1 MTPPPAATAAPAVR
15 PRRPAR
21 HGRPRQPARAAPRPR
36 RISGPT
42 TSARRGWAG
51 LEGVGSGSVGVRWGG
66 LHLPVGAGLHLPD
79 RLLDRLIGGR
89 AWIAVI
95 AFALIGIVGM
105 QLWVVKLGV
114 GIGRAVEHTQLL
126 QQENSVLSAEDSALS
141 SGERVERLA
150 LAKGMVPA
158 SPAALH
164 FDTLRG
170 PLDARLAAAA
180 LAKPIQALA
189 TGSTE
194 AGGGASTEASTSTAG
209 TEVSPSGAGTEAS
222 PSGAGTEASPSPAGS
237 EPGSSAASGAATSS
251 GSTTATG
258 TEATSAQPTASETTA
273 SQAPTPAATG
283 VSPTATGGSTEA
295 ASAPA
300 GAGGGTQA
308 APGG

>member
-1 MTPPPAATAAPAVR
+1 V
-15 PRRPAR
+15 
-21 HGRPRQPARAAPRPR
+21 
-36 RISGPT
+36 
-42 TSARRGWAG
+42 G
-51 LEGVGSGSVGVRWGG
+51 LPWGG
-66 LHLPVGAGLHLPD
+66 MHLPVRAGLHLPD

-141 SGERVERLA
+141 SGERIERLA

-180 LAKPIQALA
+180 LAKPIQAQ
-189 TGSTE
+189 TTPSTP
-194 AGGGASTEASTSTAG
+194 GGGATASTQPSAG
-209 TEVSPSGAGTEAS
+209 SAGTEAS
-222 PSGAGTEASPSPAGS
+222 ANAAGSAPSSSAAGS
-237 EPGSSAASGAATSS
+237 EPSASTPSGAATSS
-251 GSTTATG
+251 SPTTTG
-258 TEATSAQPTASETTA
+258 TETTSTQPTAPEAAA
-273 SQAPTPAATG
+273 SPAPTPAATE
-283 VSPTATGGSTEA
+283 PAPAATGGSTEA
-295 ASAPA
+295 ASSPT
-300 GAGGGTQA
+300 GAGGDRSEIGQQA
-308 APGG
+308 APGA

>member
-1 MTPPPAATAAPAVR
+1 MTPPPAAATLPGHVVR
-15 PRRPAR
+15 P
-21 HGRPRQPARAAPRPR
+21 GRTRQRARALPPR
-36 RISGPT
+36 RISGP
-42 TSARRGWAG
+42 AKR
-51 LEGVGSGSVGVRWGG
+51 VV
-66 LHLPVGAGLHLPD
+66 PVPHLPD
-79 RLLDRLIGGR
+79 RLFDRLIGGR

-180 LAKPIQALA
+180 LAKPIQAQMIPSTGA
-189 TGSTE
+189 TAAET
-194 AGGGASTEASTSTAG
+194 T
-209 TEVSPSGAGTEAS
+209 
-222 PSGAGTEASPSPAGS
+222 PAPMPTTP
-237 EPGSSAASGAATSS
+237 ETIAAPVP
-251 GSTTATG
+251 TTPETTPAP
-258 TEATSAQPTASETTA
+258 APTTPETTA
-273 SQAPTPAATG
+273 AQAPTPAATEAE
-283 VSPTATGGSTEA
+283 PTVTGSSTEA
-295 ASAPA
+295 ASS
-300 GAGGGTQA
+300 TQ

>member
-1 MTPPPAATAAPAVR
+1 MTPPPAAAALPGHVVR
-15 PRRPAR
+15 PGRTRQRAR
-21 HGRPRQPARAAPRPR
+21 TLPPR
-36 RISGPT
+36 RISGP
-42 TSARRGWAG
+42 AKRF
-51 LEGVGSGSVGVRWGG
+51 V
-66 LHLPVGAGLHLPD
+66 PVPHLPD

-180 LAKPIQALA
+180 LAKPIQAPVG
-189 TGSTE
+189 GSTA
-194 AGGGASTEASTSTAG
+194 AGGAASTEASASTAG
-209 TEVSPSGAGTEAS
+209 TEAS
-222 PSGAGTEASPSPAGS
+222 SKRCGYRS
-237 EPGSSAASGAATSS
+237 EPEHRG
-251 GSTTATG
+251 
-258 TEATSAQPTASETTA
+258 
-273 SQAPTPAATG
+273 
-283 VSPTATGGSTEA
+283 
-295 ASAPA
+295 
-300 GAGGGTQA
+300 
-308 APGG
+308 

>member
-1 MTPPPAATAAPAVR
+1 MTPPPAAAAASPAVR

-42 TSARRGWAG
+42 TPARRGWAG
-51 LEGVGSGSVGVRWGG
+51 LEGVGYGSVGVRWGG
-66 LHLPVGAGLHLPD
+66 MHLPIRPGLHLPD

-126 QQENSVLSAEDSALS
+126 QQQNSVLSAEDSALS

-170 PLDARLAAAA
+170 PLDARLAVAA
-180 LAKPIQALA
+180 LAKPIQTPATASTSTSTLVGGA
-189 TGSTE
+189 TATTEASTGSV
-194 AGGGASTEASTSTAG
+194 GTEASTSSG
-209 TEVSPSGAGTEAS
+209 GEPSSGAV
-222 PSGAGTEASPSPAGS
+222 GS
-237 EPGSSAASGAATSS
+237 EPGSSAATGGATSS
-251 GSTTATG
+251 SSTAAGSDATPAQATG
-258 TEATSAQPTASETTA
+258 TETTA
-273 SQAPTPAATG
+273 SPAPTTAATEPA
-283 VSPTATGGSTEA
+283 PTATGGSTEA
-295 ASAPA
+295 ASAPT

>member
-1 MTPPPAATAAPAVR
+1 MRV
-15 PRRPAR
+15 
-21 HGRPRQPARAAPRPR
+21 
-36 RISGPT
+36 
-42 TSARRGWAG
+42 
-51 LEGVGSGSVGVRWGG
+51 EGVGSGSLGVRWGG
-66 LHLPVGAGLHLPD
+66 LHLPVPVPAGVGRRVPD

-95 AFALIGIVGM
+95 AFALIGIVAM

-141 SGERVERLA
+141 SGERIERAA

-164 FDTLRG
+164 FDALRG

-180 LAKPIQALA
+180 LAKPIPTQ
-189 TGSTE
+189 TTPSTPVGSS
-194 AGGGASTEASTSTAG
+194 ASAEASTGS
-209 TEVSPSGAGTEAS
+209 AGTEAS
-222 PSGAGTEASPSPAGS
+222 SSSAGS
-237 EPGSSAASGAATSS
+237 EQSSSTASGAATSS
-251 GSTTATG
+251 TTTTTG
-258 TEATSAQPTASETTA
+258 AEATSAPSTAPETTA
-273 SQAPTPAATG
+273 SQLPTPAATEAAP
-283 VSPTATGGSTEA
+283 SATGGSTEA
-295 ASAPA
+295 ASAPT